1 MGISKYCYMDSKK
14 IQTLAAKV
22 ERYLSK
28 TATNFPGPETV
39 YPIVRNVVEANEGNP
54 LMKGFDEVAK
64 PINVDVSTLDAR
76 CSIYYQLVFDAG
88 NYERLMNEPDRSQ
101 LQELLTVP
109 LTQAL
114 QQQFR
119 AYEFRVKV
127 GIVPALD

>member
-1 MGISKYCYMDSKK
+1 MDSKK
-14 IQTLAAKV
+14 LQTLAAKV
-22 ERYLSK
+22 EKYLSK

-39 YPIVRNVVEANEGNP
+39 YPIIRNVTEANEGNP

-64 PINVDVSTLDAR
+64 PITVDVDTMEAR
-76 CSIYYQLVFDAG
+76 CSVYFQLVFDAG

-101 LQELLTVP
+101 LQELLGAQ

-119 AYEFRVKV
+119 AYVFRVKV
-127 GIVPALD
+127 GVVPEIG